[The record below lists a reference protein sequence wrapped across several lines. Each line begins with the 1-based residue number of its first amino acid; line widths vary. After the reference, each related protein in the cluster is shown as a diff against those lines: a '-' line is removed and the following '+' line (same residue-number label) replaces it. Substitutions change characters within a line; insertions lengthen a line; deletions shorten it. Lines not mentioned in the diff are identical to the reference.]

1 MRVHA
6 CRSKPTAVLF
16 QNAASRR
23 YFGHLASTAD
33 GALHTIGG
41 DAQQP
46 PPIDGRQ
53 SVRVE
58 SLELARATAGSVGTT
73 AAAAELRAAHQGML
87 AALFCLSPEMLEQAL
102 VSVRA
107 CQLSERGE
115 GAPRR

>member
-1 MRVHA
+1 M
-6 CRSKPTAVLF
+6 LF

-23 YFGHLASTAD
+23 YFGPLASTAG
-33 GALHTIGG
+33 GALLGG

-58 SLELARATAGSVGTT
+58 SLELARATAGSVGAT
-73 AAAAELRAAHQGML
+73 AEFRAAHQGML

-102 VSVRA
+102 VSVLA
-107 CQLSERGE
+107 CQPSEGGGGRLVGS
-115 GAPRR
+115 RS